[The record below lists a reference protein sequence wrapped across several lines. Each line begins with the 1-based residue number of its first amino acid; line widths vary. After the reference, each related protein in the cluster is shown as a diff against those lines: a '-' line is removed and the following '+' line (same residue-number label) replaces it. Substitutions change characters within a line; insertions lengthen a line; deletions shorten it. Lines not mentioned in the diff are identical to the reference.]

1 MDTPLQLD
9 SYFFPHIQ
17 VTADPQFVP
26 SKNESAP
33 DLRIKVGVER
43 EDKKNLYQVAVE
55 IISQPESD
63 EVRQPYTLHLVG
75 IGLFTVD
82 PKWPEPEKLLGITG
96 ASMIYSAARE
106 FLITITSRG
115 PWGQLMLPTTS
126 FIKSFSD
133 KPKTDNQKKPAKKQK
148 NRASSQKDTKSK
160 ANK

>member
-1 MDTPLQLD
+1 MNTPLQLD
-9 SYFFPHIQ
+9 AYFFPHVQ

-26 SKNESAP
+26 SKNESPP
-33 DLRIKVGVER
+33 DLIIKVGVER

-63 EVRQPYTLHLVG
+63 EVRQAYTFHLVG

-115 PWGQLMLPTTS
+115 PWGQIMLPTTS
-126 FIKSFSD
+126 FIKNFND
-133 KPKTDNQKKPAKKQK
+133 NTKTDNQKKPTKKQK
-148 NRASSQKDTKSK
+148 KKASNQRDTKSK
-160 ANK
+160 VNK